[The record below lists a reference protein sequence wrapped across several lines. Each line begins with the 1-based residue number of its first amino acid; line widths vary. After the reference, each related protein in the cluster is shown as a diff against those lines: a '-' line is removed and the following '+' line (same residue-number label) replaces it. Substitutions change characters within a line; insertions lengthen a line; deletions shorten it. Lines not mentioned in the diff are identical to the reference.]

1 MKEIEY
7 KFFLIFIPKQIENN
21 NNYIEIIQYY
31 YNKNHYKNLLDLL
44 KVPDELKEHID
55 TLRLRIEHNA
65 THTRYILN
73 AKTKG
78 KKERFEFEKE
88 IDIKLANQLKLCE
101 KIGKISKKRWKIKE
115 NDYIFEF
122 DEYLESKTGLLVCE
136 VEVTKQTDNYKKIV
150 SILNKEFGIEFED
163 ITYQSKYKNSNLAKE
178 NLYENNKWFN
188 RVALL

>member
-7 KFFLIFIPKQIENN
+7 KFLLKSKPKQIENN

-55 TLRLRIEHNA
+55 TLRLRIEHNE

-88 IDIKLANQLKLCE
+88 INEKLANQLKLCE
-101 KIGKISKKRWKIKE
+101 NIGKISKKRWKIKE

-136 VEVTKQTDNYKKIV
+136 VEVTKQTDNYKKII
-150 SILNKEFGIEFED
+150 SILHKKFGVEFED